1 MTTLSIIANACLNSY
16 TSLFFSL
23 YYPQNGL
30 IHMIHN
36 ENYSINIVLLLFVT
50 VVRGSE
56 EALLV
61 LIRCVIP
68 NRI

>member
-1 MTTLSIIANACLNSY
+1 MTTLSILANACLNSY
-16 TSLFFSL
+16 TSLFFPL

-30 IHMIHN
+30 IHMIYN

-50 VVRGSE
+50 IARGSE
-56 EALLV
+56 EELLV

-68 NRI
+68 NRF

>member
-16 TSLFFSL
+16 ASLFF
-23 YYPQNGL
+23 L
-30 IHMIHN
+30 ISPSNSFINMIYN

-50 VVRGSE
+50 IARGSE
-56 EALLV
+56 EELLV

-68 NRI
+68 NRF